1 MEKEY
6 SVRIG
11 EQPIVFRT
19 GKVAKQANGA
29 VMASHGETVVLTTAC
44 VTDTPRTGIDFFPLL
59 VDFEERYYSAGK
71 IPGGFIKREGRPS
84 ESAILSARVAD
95 RSIRSLFDD
104 AMRNDVHV
112 VSTVMAM
119 DQIYPP
125 NVLGIN
131 AASAALSISGIPW
144 GGPVGAVRIGLV
156 GDSLIVN
163 PTEAQMAES
172 RLELLVA
179 GHDDGITMVESGS
192 QEVSE
197 EVLVDAL
204 DLAHS
209 EIRKLIALFRQM
221 KEEIGKPEIV
231 IPLPERISEI
241 DDWVRANL
249 DREIDAAVRIHEKKP
264 RYEKI
269 AEVKRTA
276 KEHFSE
282 AFPDKGEYI
291 SACVDGR
298 VKDIMRAIIV
308 DEGVRVDGRA
318 MDELRPISCETG
330 ILPRVHGSAL
340 FTRGETQSL
349 AVTTLGMVG
358 EDDQVL
364 DGIKL
369 DEPAKRFILHYN
381 FPPYSVGEVRPMRG
395 PGRREIGHGALA
407 ERALRPVIPTED
419 EFPYVVRVVSDILES
434 NGSSSQASI
443 CGGSLSMMHA
453 GVPLRRHVAGIAM
466 GLIKEGDKVRVLTD
480 IQGLED
486 HYGDMDFKV
495 AGTRLGVTALQMD
508 NKAGGI
514 TREIL
519 QNALSQAKQA
529 RMQILDRMEAEISV
543 PDSLSPNA
551 PRILKMSIDPEKIRD
566 VIGPGGKTIR
576 GITQRTGV
584 KMNVEDTGEVSIAG
598 PTQEQVDEARDMVL
612 ALTKDL
618 EAGEVYWGTV
628 TRLMAFGAFVEC
640 LPGKEGLLHLSE
652 MSTHRVPKVED
663 VFKPGDLSLIHI

>member
-197 EVLVDAL
+197 EVLVDAQ
-204 DLAHS
+204 
-209 EIRKLIALFRQM
+209 I
-221 KEEIGKPEIV
+221 
-231 IPLPERISEI
+231 
-241 DDWVRANL
+241 
-249 DREIDAAVRIHEKKP
+249 
-264 RYEKI
+264 
-269 AEVKRTA
+269 
-276 KEHFSE
+276 
-282 AFPDKGEYI
+282 
-291 SACVDGR
+291 
-298 VKDIMRAIIV
+298 
-308 DEGVRVDGRA
+308 GRA
-318 MDELRPISCETG
+318 
-330 ILPRVHGSAL
+330 
-340 FTRGETQSL
+340 
-349 AVTTLGMVG
+349 
-358 EDDQVL
+358 
-364 DGIKL
+364 
-369 DEPAKRFILHYN
+369 
-381 FPPYSVGEVRPMRG
+381 
-395 PGRREIGHGALA
+395 
-407 ERALRPVIPTED
+407 
-419 EFPYVVRVVSDILES
+419 
-434 NGSSSQASI
+434 
-443 CGGSLSMMHA
+443 
-453 GVPLRRHVAGIAM
+453 HV
-466 GLIKEGDKVRVLTD
+466 
-480 IQGLED
+480 
-486 HYGDMDFKV
+486 
-495 AGTRLGVTALQMD
+495 
-508 NKAGGI
+508 
-514 TREIL
+514 
-519 QNALSQAKQA
+519 
-529 RMQILDRMEAEISV
+529 
-543 PDSLSPNA
+543 
-551 PRILKMSIDPEKIRD
+551 
-566 VIGPGGKTIR
+566 
-576 GITQRTGV
+576 
-584 KMNVEDTGEVSIAG
+584 
-598 PTQEQVDEARDMVL
+598 
-612 ALTKDL
+612 
-618 EAGEVYWGTV
+618 
-628 TRLMAFGAFVEC
+628 
-640 LPGKEGLLHLSE
+640 
-652 MSTHRVPKVED
+652 
-663 VFKPGDLSLIHI
+663 

>member
-308 DEGVRVDGRA
+308 CLLYTSDA
-318 MDELRPISCETG
+318 ADEL
-330 ILPRVHGSAL
+330 
-340 FTRGETQSL
+340 
-349 AVTTLGMVG
+349 
-358 EDDQVL
+358 
-364 DGIKL
+364 
-369 DEPAKRFILHYN
+369 
-381 FPPYSVGEVRPMRG
+381 
-395 PGRREIGHGALA
+395 
-407 ERALRPVIPTED
+407 
-419 EFPYVVRVVSDILES
+419 
-434 NGSSSQASI
+434 
-443 CGGSLSMMHA
+443 
-453 GVPLRRHVAGIAM
+453 
-466 GLIKEGDKVRVLTD
+466 
-480 IQGLED
+480 
-486 HYGDMDFKV
+486 
-495 AGTRLGVTALQMD
+495 
-508 NKAGGI
+508 
-514 TREIL
+514 
-519 QNALSQAKQA
+519 
-529 RMQILDRMEAEISV
+529 
-543 PDSLSPNA
+543 
-551 PRILKMSIDPEKIRD
+551 
-566 VIGPGGKTIR
+566 
-576 GITQRTGV
+576 
-584 KMNVEDTGEVSIAG
+584 
-598 PTQEQVDEARDMVL
+598 
-612 ALTKDL
+612 
-618 EAGEVYWGTV
+618 
-628 TRLMAFGAFVEC
+628 
-640 LPGKEGLLHLSE
+640 
-652 MSTHRVPKVED
+652 
-663 VFKPGDLSLIHI
+663 